1 MEEKMKP
8 TILVIILAA
17 AAILLFPV
25 NTNRLSLDIEG
36 ALSRARENNTNYLIS
51 LEEVNRYKHKL
62 RQNLGFLPNMTLQGT
77 RNLDEKL
84 MEIEMPPVYPG
95 EPPQSL
101 TIDFTK
107 NYEFTFQIVQPI
119 FTGGKILYPYKNAR
133 LDLKIAK
140 EKSNNSEKDTV
151 LQVKKTFFN
160 ILEMKELLKAHREAL
175 ELAETNYRNINEKFN
190 LGMAS
195 KYDLLRA
202 ELAVAS
208 VKPPLINVEKLLGL
222 SLMNLKFIT
231 GIPPETE
238 LDIVGT
244 LKYDYKSLEIAEL
257 INHALVDRSEIRQ
270 LRMEIQKV
278 SNMLRIAY
286 AQFLPDISI
295 IASYSYR
302 ADFFKFKEKA
312 WEDYY
317 TINLGINFPIFSQYK
332 RAAQVGELRVMK
344 KIMNLNLT
352 QLKEA
357 TQLEIQRLV
366 MTMQEE
372 YQNIRAG
379 LKNIETAKEGLRIA
393 ELSYAEGLVTV
404 LELNSSTNDLTKAK
418 VNFFQAVYN
427 YNISAAELEKI
438 TGIKIDGGDQ

>member
-1 MEEKMKP
+1 MKP

-17 AAILLFPV
+17 AGISLFPGE
-25 NTNRLSLDIEG
+25 NTGLTLDIEG
-36 ALSRARENNTNYLIS
+36 ALRMARENNKNYLIS
-51 LEEVNRYKHKL
+51 REEVNRYKHKL
-62 RQNLGFLPNMTLQGT
+62 RQNLGFLPNVTLQGT

-84 MEIEMPPVYPG
+84 MEIQMPPVYPG
-95 EPPQSL
+95 GPPQSF

-107 NYEFTFQIVQPI
+107 NYEFTFQVVQPL
-119 FTGGKILYPYKNAR
+119 FAGGKILYPYKNAR
-133 LDLKIAK
+133 LDLRIAG
-140 EKSNNSEKDTV
+140 EKSDNAEKETT

-160 ILEMKELLKAHREAL
+160 ILVMKELLKAHREAL
-175 ELAETNYRNINEKFN
+175 ELAETNYRNINENYN

-208 VKPPLINVEKLLGL
+208 VKPPILNVEKLLEL
-222 SLMNLKFIT
+222 SLMNLKFMT

-244 LKYDYKSLEIAEL
+244 LTYDYRPLELAEL
-257 INHALVDRSEIRQ
+257 VDHALTDRSEIRQ
-270 LRMEIQKV
+270 MRMEMQKV
-278 SNMLRIAY
+278 SNLLRIAY
-286 AQFLPDISI
+286 GQFLPDISI

-302 ADFFKFKEKA
+302 ADFFKLKGNA

-317 TINLGINFPIFSQYK
+317 TVNLGISFPIFTQYK
-332 RAAQVGELRVMK
+332 RAAQVGELKVMR
-344 KIMNLNLT
+344 KILDLNYA

-357 TQLEIQRLV
+357 TQLEIRRLV

-379 LKNIETAKEGLRIA
+379 LKNMETAKEGLRIA
-393 ELSYAEGLVTV
+393 ELSYAEGLVSI
-404 LELNSSTNDLTKAK
+404 LELNASTNDLTKAK

-427 YNISAAELEKI
+427 YNIAAAELEKI
-438 TGIKIDGGDQ
+438 TGIKIEGGDR